1 MAEGFARKYGSDV
14 LEAASAGFAPAP
26 IIQPLT
32 RQVMEAKN
40 IRMDGQYPKDLS
52 TVDIRTFHMVVN
64 MSGTRLPAFLQV
76 EVRDWEIEDPIGR
89 NEEFFIQVRD
99 EIEDLVMRLIL
110 EFRRQA
116 RKFDAASPL
125 RSLFRTWRVN

>member
-1 MAEGFARKYGSDV
+1 MDP
-14 LEAASAGFAPAP
+14 ASAGFAPAP

-40 IRMDGQYPKDLS
+40 IRMEGQYPKDLS

-64 MSGTRLPAFLQV
+64 LSGTRLPAFLEV
-76 EVRDWEIEDPIGR
+76 EVRDWDIEDPIGR
-89 NEEFFIQVRD
+89 NEEFFVQVRD
-99 EIEDLVMRLIL
+99 EIEDRVMRLIL

-116 RKFDAASPL
+116 RKFETASPL
-125 RSLFRTWRVN
+125 RSLLRNWRVN

>member
-1 MAEGFARKYGSDV
+1 MAEAFARRYGSDV
-14 LEAASAGFAPAP
+14 LEAESAGFAPAP

-40 IRMDGQYPKDLS
+40 IKLDGHYPKDLGS
-52 TVDIRTFHMVVN
+52 VDIRTFHLIVN
-64 MSGTRLPAFLQV
+64 MSGTKLPAFLQI
-76 EVRDWEIEDPIGR
+76 EVRDWEIEDPVGR

-99 EIEDLVMRLIL
+99 QIEDRVMRLIL

-116 RKFDAASPL
+116 RQFQAASPL
-125 RSLFRTWRVN
+125 RGLLRNWRLS